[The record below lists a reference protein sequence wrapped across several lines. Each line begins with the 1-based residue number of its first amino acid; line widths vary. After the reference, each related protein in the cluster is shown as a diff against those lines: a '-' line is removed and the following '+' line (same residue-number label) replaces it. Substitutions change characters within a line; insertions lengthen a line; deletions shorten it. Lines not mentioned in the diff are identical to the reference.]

1 MREPTSGDGPLPRLR
16 LEGKIAVITGSS
28 SGIGLATA
36 KRFAAEGAFVFM
48 NGRNQKTLSAAVET
62 IGGNVRGIQGDVAN
76 LSDLDRLFEVV
87 KSEKGRI
94 DILYAN
100 AGTGGGSPL
109 AEVSEEHFDAI
120 IGTNMRGTLFTV
132 QKALPLLT
140 NGASIIL
147 QGSIAGSRGRPGRSV
162 YNASKAALSSFART
176 WAQELKGVNIR
187 VNLLIP
193 GPTAT
198 NALAGAS
205 PEVKAL
211 LASQVLRG
219 TIADP
224 DEVASAALFLASE
237 ESSFVNATEFF
248 VDGGVAQI

>member
-1 MREPTSGDGPLPRLR
+1 MLESSTGGALSNRLR
-16 LEGKIAVITGSS
+16 LEGKVAVITGSS

-48 NGRNQKTLSAAVET
+48 NGRNQERLDAAVET
-62 IGGNVRGIQGDVAN
+62 IGLNVRGIQGDVAN
-76 LSDLDRLFEVV
+76 LADLDRLFEVV
-87 KSEKGRI
+87 RSEKGRI

-100 AGTGGGSPL
+100 AGAGAGSPL

-120 IGTNMRGTLFTV
+120 VGTNMRGTLFTV
-132 QKALPLLT
+132 QKALSLLT
-140 NGASIIL
+140 DGASIIL

-162 YNASKAALSSFART
+162 YNASKAALRSFART
-176 WAQELKGVNIR
+176 WAQELKGRNIR
-187 VNLLIP
+187 VNLLVP

-198 NALAGAS
+198 AALAGAS
-205 PEVKAL
+205 PEVKAF

-224 DEVASAALFLASE
+224 NEVANAALFLASD
-237 ESSFVNATEFF
+237 ESSFVNATEFY
-248 VDGGVAQI
+248 VDGGAAQT

>member
-1 MREPTSGDGPLPRLR
+1 MSVR
-16 LEGKIAVITGSS
+16 LEGKIAVITGST

-36 KRFAAEGAFVFM
+36 KRFVAEGAFVFI
-48 NGRNQKTLSAAVET
+48 NGCSQQTLDAAVDE
-62 IGGNVRGIQGDVAN
+62 IGRNVRGIQGDIAS
-76 LSDLDRLFEVV
+76 LADLDRLFRIVG
-87 KSEKGRI
+87 SEKGRI

-100 AGTGGGSPL
+100 AGAGGGSPL

-132 QKALPLLT
+132 QKALLLL
-140 NGASIIL
+140 NDDGSIIL

-162 YNASKAALSSFART
+162 YGASKAALRSFART
-176 WAQELKGVNIR
+176 WSQELKDRRIR
-187 VNLLIP
+187 VNLLVP

-198 NALAGAS
+198 KALVGA
-205 PEVKAL
+205 PVEVKVF

-224 DEVASAALFLASE
+224 QEIANAALFLASD

-248 VDGGVAQI
+248 VDGGVAQT

>member
-1 MREPTSGDGPLPRLR
+1 MRLR

-48 NGRNQKTLSAAVET
+48 NGRTRETLSAAVEAV
-62 IGGNVRGIQGDVAN
+62 GGNARGIQGDVAS
-76 LSDLDRLFEVV
+76 LPDLDRLFEVV
-87 KSEKGRI
+87 KTEKGRI

-100 AGTGGGSPL
+100 AGAGGGSPL
-109 AEVSEEHFDAI
+109 AEVSEKHFDAI
-120 IGTNMRGTLFTV
+120 VGTNMRGTLFTV

-140 NGASIIL
+140 DGASIIL

-162 YNASKAALSSFART
+162 YNASKAALRSFART
-176 WAQELKGVNIR
+176 WALELKGRNIR
-187 VNLLIP
+187 VNLLVP

-198 NALAGAS
+198 NALAGAP
-205 PEVKAL
+205 PEVKAF

-219 TIADP
+219 TIAEP
-224 DEVASAALFLASE
+224 DEVANAALFLASD

-248 VDGGVAQI
+248 VDGGVAQT